1 MNLSVADKEILR
13 NKLVGSNLKNLLKK
27 KGLKKYTV
35 AKGCGLTYQTLLN
48 WEKGRF
54 KPSDDCVLIVARYL
68 GLIEPDEADKLQ
80 LQKDIDEINKKFKR
94 LGKESI

>member
-27 KGLKKYTV
+27 KGLAKYKV
-35 AKGCGLTYQTLLN
+35 AKACGLTYQTLLN
-48 WEKGRF
+48 WEKERF

-68 GLIEPDEADKLQ
+68 GLIEPDEAERLELK
-80 LQKDIDEINKKFKR
+80 KDVDEINARLKR
-94 LGKESI
+94 LGND

>member
-1 MNLSVADKEILR
+1 MNLSSADTEILR
-13 NKLVGSNLKNLLKK
+13 NKLVGTNLKNLLKK

-54 KPSDDCVLIVARYL
+54 KPSDDAVIIVARYL
-68 GLIEPDEADKLQ
+68 GLIEMDEADKLE

-94 LGKESI
+94 LERD